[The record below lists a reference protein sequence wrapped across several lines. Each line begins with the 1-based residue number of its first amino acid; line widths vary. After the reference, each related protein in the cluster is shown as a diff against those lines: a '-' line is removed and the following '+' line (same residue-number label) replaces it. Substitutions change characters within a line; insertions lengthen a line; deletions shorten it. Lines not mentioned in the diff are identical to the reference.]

1 MATITNAS
9 NGFRPGIR
17 AERCGLLT
25 GVPPLPVGSRRARRK
40 ETVEAI
46 SGRRSRGQRRASSPV
61 RAASRPRPAA
71 ATRSRVA
78 VLRPEGVRSRRP
90 ATERAGTA
98 GEPTWRAGMDG
109 SYRAAGVGSSD
120 QTHLPAALRTFLLT
134 LAVVDDL
141 LAITIIALFYTA
153 DLTTGVAAPGSGA
166 TGDFRPAGAASN
178 QFLVVPDAVGVRHLG
193 VGAFLRGA
201 RHRRRCAPGVRRP
214 GPGSEGAG
222 QR

>member
-46 SGRRSRGQRRASSPV
+46 SGDGPAGNGEPHRLS

-78 VLRPEGVRSRRP
+78 VLRPEGVRS
-90 ATERAGTA
+90 A
-98 GEPTWRAGMDG
+98 
-109 SYRAAGVGSSD
+109 AAGHGKSRYCRG
-120 QTHLPAALRTFLLT
+120 THL
-134 LAVVDDL
+134 
-141 LAITIIALFYTA
+141 
-153 DLTTGVAAPGSGA
+153 
-166 TGDFRPAGAASN
+166 AGW
-178 QFLVVPDAVGVRHLG
+178 D
-193 VGAFLRGA
+193 
-201 RHRRRCAPGVRRP
+201 
-214 GPGSEGAG
+214 
-222 QR
+222 